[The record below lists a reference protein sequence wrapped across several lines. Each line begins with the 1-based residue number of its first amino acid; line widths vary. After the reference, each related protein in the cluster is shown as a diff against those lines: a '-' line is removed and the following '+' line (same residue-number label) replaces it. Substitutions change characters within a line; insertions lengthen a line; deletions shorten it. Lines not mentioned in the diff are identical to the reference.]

1 MRMGG
6 KATSPAS
13 VYLLLFF
20 TLFAFLFGCEERRPA
35 GEVVVGLDGTLSTLD
50 PRLAI
55 GARAERISPLIY
67 SSLLELNERGE
78 LVPDLAEEWRQ
89 LNPTTYL
96 FRIKRGVHFHDGR
109 KLTAYDVK
117 ATFDFILD
125 PKNASPK
132 RGSFE
137 PLERIQV
144 PDRCTVIFTLKKVYV
159 PFPFT
164 LTVGIVP
171 AGSPPGRKSPPPGS
185 GPYRLQEWRPGERI
199 VLVPFEDYFGTRP
212 RIRRIVFRIVP
223 NTTTRLLE
231 MKRGR
236 IDLLQNCVPAYA
248 IRFMER
254 IPSLQV
260 LRSPGTTYQYIG
272 YNLEDP
278 ILRVKDVRKA
288 ISYAIDRDAIIE
300 HTLKGLARKAYGIV
314 LSPLNWAYTD
324 RLPHYEYDP
333 SRAKRL
339 LDRAGFPDPDG
350 DGPAFRFA
358 LSFKTSTDAESLE
371 IAQIIREHLRQVGIK
386 LEVRSFEWGTFFEDI
401 KRGNF
406 QLYSLRWIGV
416 TDPDI
421 LYYLFHSSMIPPYGA
436 NRGRYR
442 NEEVD
447 RLLEEARSCLD
458 REKRKELYERIQRI
472 LAEDVVYT
480 SLWYRDNL
488 VVMRRR
494 LKGFRIYPGGQYT
507 SLKEA
512 WVEG

>member
-1 MRMGG
+1 M
-6 KATSPAS
+6 
-13 VYLLLFF
+13 VI
-20 TLFAFLFGCEERRPA
+20 
-35 GEVVVGLDGTLSTLD
+35 GLDGTLSTLD

-67 SSLLELNERGE
+67 SSLLELDERGR

-89 LNPTTYL
+89 LGPTTYF
-96 FRIKRGVHFHDGR
+96 FRIKRGVRFHDG
-109 KLTAYDVK
+109 KELTAYDVK

-132 RGSFE
+132 RGSLE
-137 PLERIQV
+137 PLKGIEV
-144 PDRCTVIFTLKKVYV
+144 PDPYTVLFVLKRVYV

-171 AGSPPGRKSPPPGS
+171 TGSPPGRKSPPPGS

-199 VLVPFEDYFGTRP
+199 VLTSFEGYFGARP
-212 RIRRIVFRIVP
+212 KIERIVFRIIP

-248 IRFMER
+248 VKFMER
-254 IPSLQV
+254 LPDVEV

-278 ILRVKDVRKA
+278 ILRIKEVRKA
-288 ISYAIDRDAIIE
+288 ISHAIDRDAIID

-333 SRAKRL
+333 SRAREL

-350 DGPAFRFA
+350 PGPAFRFA

-371 IAQIIREHLRQVGIK
+371 VAQIIREYLRQVGIK

-401 KRGNF
+401 KKGNF

-421 LYYLFHSSMIPPYGA
+421 LYYLFHSSMVPPYGA
-436 NRGRYR
+436 NRGHYR

-458 REKRKELYERIQRI
+458 QGRRKALYERIQRI
-472 LAEDVVYT
+472 LAEDAVYT

-488 VVMRRR
+488 VVVRRR
-494 LKGFRIYPGGQYT
+494 LRGFKIYPGGQYT

-512 WVEG
+512 WVEE